1 MENRLGH
8 AGTHLLV
15 NKFRMQNGQESVGL
29 SAVCGMVKKLNPKV
43 DEVGRRKQGSTDPE
57 SVWAG
62 ARLHCMTQLLIC
74 LGEIKLSSDNTPEYL
89 QDLPSLSIQQIA
101 FWDEVHKEQIVGFQ
115 GNKSYHFPCN
125 ANGRYDANGHHTE
138 QSRQPA
144 PHEVS

>member
-1 MENRLGH
+1 MENGLGH

-15 NKFRMQNGQESVGL
+15 NEFRMQNGQESVGL

-57 SVWAG
+57 SAWAG
-62 ARLHCMTQLLIC
+62 ARLNWVTQLLIC

-101 FWDEVHKEQIVGFQ
+101 FWDEVHKEQIVGFKEINHITFLAMQ
-115 GNKSYHFPCN
+115 MEDTMPM
-125 ANGRYDANGHHTE
+125 
-138 QSRQPA
+138 A
-144 PHEVS
+144 PYRAMQAAGST